1 MKKILLLLFVLA
13 SAQFACAQ
21 DSEIPTEEIIYKD
34 SVVDAQPQFPGGIEN
49 FYKYFETKFKKPEA
63 RGMVDKVVLSFI
75 VEKDGML
82 TDIRIIHDAGFGT
95 ADQAINIVEQGPK
108 WTPGSKDGKA
118 VRVFH
123 LLPIAIV
130 TEE

>member
-1 MKKILLLLFVLA
+1 MKKLYAVFFFFIGL
-13 SAQFACAQ
+13 STHAQ
-21 DSEIPTEEIIYKD
+21 DAEIPVEEIIYKD
-34 SVVDAQPQFPGGIEN
+34 SIVDVRPEFPGGIDN

-63 RGMVDKVVLSFI
+63 RAVVDKLVLSFI
-75 VEKDGML
+75 VEKDGSL
-82 TDIRIIHDAGFGT
+82 TDIRVIHDAGFGT
-95 ADQAINIVEQGPK
+95 ADQAIAIVEQGPK
-108 WTPGSKDGKA
+108 WMPGSKDGKK